1 MRVSL
6 NEFMADFEN
15 QRGKYFGFYDWF
27 CKETSLRK
35 RAMAFLPKLR
45 FLLDMKI
52 LNGDTTYV
60 WFKNNC
66 PMDGEL
72 YDDMRFSLLD
82 EEDTYLG
89 GIAPS
94 LGYSISKGKCNAWF
108 ILPNIGLKQ
117 FEFKSWSTFK
127 NELKR
132 DAKLLEEFQ
141 NHFYRKEN

>member
-6 NEFMADFEN
+6 NEFMADFEK

-66 PMDGEL
+66 PMCGPL
-72 YDDMRFSLLD
+72 YDDIRITEMKDDGVNYWVIIPKSGH
-82 EEDTYLG
+82 T
-89 GIAPS
+89 
-94 LGYSISKGKCNAWF
+94 GKAELYRWPEYGKP
-108 ILPNIGLKQ
+108 IKEGR
-117 FEFKSWSTFK
+117 TFTDLIK
-127 NELKR
+127 
-132 DAKLLEEFQ
+132 
-141 NHFYRKEN
+141 